1 MLLYIECV
9 WSCFPH
15 GVLKP
20 LCLARKSK
28 PKAPRKHRQGTGEL
42 GPEKQEAALCY
53 ILSAP
58 RGGKAINLFCC
69 FVVAFIY
76 FFFHTLH
83 CYCRD
88 SPAAAKPGKP
98 SKPLFPGKKQQDVSS
113 GHYLSRELRGTAH
126 QRPKP
131 CLKSKENTL
140 TSHHATTTRN
150 SQASIA

>member
-1 MLLYIECV
+1 MLYT
-9 WSCFPH
+9 
-15 GVLKP
+15 
-20 LCLARKSK
+20 LCTPS
-28 PKAPRKHRQGTGEL
+28 
-42 GPEKQEAALCY
+42 
-53 ILSAP
+53 S

-88 SPAAAKPGKP
+88 PPAAAKPGKP
-98 SKPLFPGKKQQDVSS
+98 SKPLFSGKKQQAVSS

-150 SQASIA
+150 SQVSNAKQNAVWMHYVGDWRDLEKNPPTHHESLAKCWNILMSAKKTSWKTKH